1 MLTFGLV
8 SSIFDYVTFG
18 ALLVILNAT
27 PEQFRAG
34 WFVESVLSASL
45 IVLVIRTS
53 GPFYKSK
60 PGKTLLIATVVVDVL
75 TLAIPYSPIAP
86 FLGFSPIPPLFLLML
101 GLILAFYMITAEV
114 AKHFFY
120 KLVHF
125 YESGKEK

>member
-18 ALLVILNAT
+18 ALLLILGAS

-60 PGKTLLIATVVVDVL
+60 PGKTLLRITLVIDAL
-75 TLAIPYSPIAP
+75 TLAIPYSPIAG

-101 GLILAFYMITAEV
+101 GLILALYMLTAEI

-120 KLVHF
+120 KRTHL
-125 YESGKEK
+125 